1 MSNEKKDSVTVNEEA
16 PLALCTENMETYNY
30 WLAGYI
36 YYDDALLAEITKAS
50 ADGIMLTSSSTMI
63 H

>member
-30 WLAGYI
+30 WLTGYI
-36 YYDDALLAEITKAS
+36 YYDDAPLAEITKAS
-50 ADGIMLTSSSTMI
+50 ADGIM
-63 H
+63 